1 MCSIKI
7 TNEIDILT
15 HVRYASREE
24 IIFVLRGFAT
34 KDIAVTIF
42 LQFLNFS
49 WLAKIVPFLVA

>member
-24 IIFVLRGFAT
+24 IIFVLRGLAT

>member
-7 TNEIDILT
+7 TIEIDILT

-49 WLAKIVPFLVA
+49 WHAKIVPFLVA